1 VHKRVAAVLSA
12 TLFCLLALVAAV
24 VTAVHDR
31 DFPQALGAHSAL
43 GLDFAD
49 SELTDRDALAELTS
63 LDAQWDVGLVKIMPD
78 LAGDA
83 DRRVFVTLGDRDLPV
98 VFRWFSGTGAGRVVG
113 SERLANSPPDGSY
126 LVTGDTAGLAALAQ
140 RLRDAGVRV
149 TRTDASVADSLRFSL
164 GEGGFR
170 TAVLA
175 ACALGAALALFWL
188 SMNTRS
194 RALRVL
200 GGSPALRIQA
210 QDLGGFAAVLLLT
223 GAAVAAGSAACVA
236 LLAGPSY
243 VGVFVRALLALQL
256 AVVAASMLVAL
267 AMSAV
272 AWPSAVMLAT
282 RQPAVRSLRSAAA
295 VVQAATFVLIVAA
308 AGPAWSA
315 QQRSAAVAAETAQ
328 WTNLAEQVA
337 VRFAMAGDDMS
348 RLEPRVGDLVA
359 DAEAAG
365 ALAFSYTFTEDQWQ
379 GDFGGYSA
387 VAFVNQAWLDLLAR
401 EAPPGAMAAVPSG
414 LVQDMLVRLLG
425 EQLTLN
431 SRDNVPGAAVLAGLE
446 YQRPAGGFRLPVSE
460 GGSGSLQFRDD
471 VLVAVVPSV
480 HATFNDGD
488 LTSMMSSKNV
498 LFSGVT
504 ATRQLLEHNGLGAG
518 DLRKLG
524 VEGDLNVVY
533 VAEDGILIAQF
544 TAYMVR
550 LMTLALAGLAVAFS
564 VAAAIT
570 ALITS
575 LLHAQRDFPLRLS
588 GRSWPRIIRGRAAR
602 DLAAGAALVGVVAL
616 IQRPSQAG
624 ALLAAA
630 LLGALVVPLS
640 HLLAAR
646 WCFAGVVG
654 RRI

>member
-1 VHKRVAAVLSA
+1 MHKRVAAVLSA
-12 TLFCLLALVAAV
+12 ALFCLLALVAAV

-63 LDAQWDVGLVKIMPD
+63 LDAEWDVGLVKILPD

-83 DRRVFVTLGDRDLPV
+83 DRRVFVALGDRDLPV
-98 VFRWFSGTGAGRVVG
+98 AFRWFSGTGAGRVVG

-126 LVTGDTAGLAALAQ
+126 LVTGDTAGLADLAQ

-236 LLAGPSY
+236 LLAGPAY
-243 VGVFVRALLALQL
+243 VDAFVRALLGLQL

-267 AMSAV
+267 AMSAL
-272 AWPSAVMLAT
+272 AWPSAVMLAN

-328 WTNLAEQVA
+328 WKNLAEQVA
-337 VRFAMAGDDMS
+337 VRFAMTGDMS
-348 RLEPRVGDLVA
+348 RLEPQVGDLVE
-359 DAEAAG
+359 DAESAG

-379 GDFGGYSA
+379 GDYGGYSA

-414 LVQDMLVRLLG
+414 LVQDMLVRLFG
-425 EQLTLN
+425 EQLTLL
-431 SRDNVPGAAVLAGLE
+431 SRDNVPGADVLAGLE
-446 YQRPAGGFRLPVSE
+446 YRRPAGGFRLPVAE
-460 GGSGSLQFRDD
+460 GSSGSLQFLDD

-480 HATFNDGD
+480 HATFNDRN
-488 LTSMMSSKNV
+488 LTSMMSTKNV

-504 ATRQLLEHNGLGAG
+504 AARQLLEQNGLGAG
-518 DLRKLG
+518 GLRRLG
-524 VEGDLNVVY
+524 VEGEMNVVY

-588 GRSWPRIIRGRAAR
+588 GRSWPRIIRGRVAR

-616 IQRPSQAG
+616 VQRPGQAV

-640 HLLAAR
+640 HLLAAG